1 MKVIDWEEV
10 SNTTKYSLD
19 IEHEGKIYTW
29 QVITGED
36 DSDTLFFNSDWEEID
51 IPDWTDDYDFWELY
65 EQAKEQI

>member
-1 MKVIDWEEV
+1 MTGVQ
-10 SNTTKYSLD
+10 TCALP
-19 IEHEGKIYTW
+19 IYTW

-36 DSDTLFFNSDWEEID
+36 DSDTLFFNSDWDEID